1 MVKRSKVCPPPQL
14 SKLLRSKISK
24 TVHPSAVQVPE
35 EYTAILSRAISPGC
49 TGTVNLTCHYLWVQ
63 LRAAAPLPNTAGSI
77 YAAKWWDGTGK
88 QSDRKKL
95 RWIFFFFHFLAKL
108 VYLISLLSHCAAS
121 PTNPGAS
128 IRKRMGIHCKR
139 GVKPKHHFC
148 QQPTL
153 QAHKAQS
160 QNQLI
165 RMTSELWLWQSCIFI
180 TGFISCICKN

>member
-95 RWIFFFFHFLAKL
+95 RWIFFFFHILSQ
-108 VYLISLLSHCAAS
+108 VSLSNQS
-121 PTNPGAS
+121 PEPLCS
-128 IRKRMGIHCKR
+128 ITHKSR
-139 GVKPKHHFC
+139 C
-148 QQPTL
+148 QHKEEDGNTL
-153 QAHKAQS
+153 QKRSEAQTPLLPTAHTSGAQS
-160 QNQLI
+160 
-165 RMTSELWLWQSCIFI
+165 TVP
-180 TGFISCICKN
+180 KPAH